1 MVMCNHLSSDTWL
14 RASDKV
20 IEGLDGVFKLV
31 DDLLIGGWDYIHL
44 AERVEALL
52 NRCQSAGMTRASN
65 RFRWAAESAL
75 QDTSYMATLSTP
87 TL

>member
-1 MVMCNHLSSDTWL
+1 MVMCNRLSSDTWL

-52 NRCQSAGMTRASN
+52 NSVKVQG
-65 RFRWAAESAL
+65 
-75 QDTSYMATLSTP
+75 
-87 TL
+87 